1 MGWKPTATFTAPPI
15 LPIDKSGPES
25 NIQTVVVGILPIRR
39 GESNARTTQGERM
52 RSLDLSHLPLIATSL
67 QLVAHYQPILQLQ
80 PEALSLYGFEALIRG
95 PKSSYMESPDLLY
108 GSLEEG
114 YDRCVVDMACMT
126 QILQQAPHL
135 PGSAYLSMNIHL
147 DTLYLFPGFSSYLLK
162 ILKAQDF
169 SPSRLILE
177 VGPLSEWA
185 PGRGD
190 LESVRELRESG
201 VRFALD
207 DFGRGSSN
215 FDLLLELR
223 PELLKISPYLT
234 QGLME
239 DPWRQRILSSTCNF
253 ARKMGTLVVVKGLE
267 KPSSFR
273 TARWLGATLFQGYLF
288 AVPGPIEFWQEV
300 SFPQEWPLKAF
311 MRTSPGGAVLPQET
325 AQEPPQDVIFE
336 DTGIW
341 PSEL

>member
-1 MGWKPTATFTAPPI
+1 MK
-15 LPIDKSGPES
+15 
-25 NIQTVVVGILPIRR
+25 
-39 GESNARTTQGERM
+39 
-52 RSLDLSHLPLIATSL
+52 SLDLSHLPLIASSL
-67 QLVAHYQPILQLQ
+67 QLVAHYQPILKLE

-95 PKSSYMESPDLLY
+95 PKTSYMESPDLLY

-114 YDRCVVDMACMT
+114 YDQCVLDMACMA

-135 PGSAYLSMNIHL
+135 PGSAHLSMNVHL
-147 DTLYLFPGFSSYLLK
+147 DTLHVFPGFSNYLLK
-162 ILKAQDF
+162 LLESQKFAPERI
-169 SPSRLILE
+169 ILE
-177 VGPLSEWA
+177 VGTLAEWA

-190 LESVRELRESG
+190 LESIRELRQHG

-223 PELLKISPYLT
+223 PELIKLSPYLT

-239 DPWRQRILSSTCNF
+239 DPWRQRILAATCNL
-253 ARKMGTLVVVKGLE
+253 ARKMGTLLVVKGLE
-267 KPSSFR
+267 KPSGFR

-288 AVPGPIEFWQEV
+288 AVPGPIDFWQEV

-311 MRTSPGGAVLPQET
+311 MRTSPAGAVLPQE
-325 AQEPPQDVIFE
+325 PPPEFTFE

-341 PSEL
+341 PA